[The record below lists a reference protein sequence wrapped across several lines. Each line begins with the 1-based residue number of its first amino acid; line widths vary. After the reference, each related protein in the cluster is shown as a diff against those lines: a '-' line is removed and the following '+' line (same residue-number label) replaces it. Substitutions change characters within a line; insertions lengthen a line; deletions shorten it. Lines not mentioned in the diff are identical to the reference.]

1 MKLSSELNS
10 ALCEQI
16 VHEMGNVSKYM
27 QMASYLEQLQLKN
40 LAQYF
45 LNQSNHEK
53 EHADK
58 FMKHI
63 NDRTG
68 GNVIIGEIQ
77 EPKLDL
83 TSIESLADAYV
94 MAEEDTTA
102 SIEDL
107 YGLALGERSYMDLG
121 FLQYMLVEQCE
132 EEDSASRFSLNIKS
146 VKDLVLF
153 DATFKG

>member
-27 QMASYLEQLQLKN
+27 QIASYLEQLQLKN
-40 LAQYF
+40 LSQYF
-45 LNQSNHEK
+45 VNQSNHEK

-68 GNVIIGEIQ
+68 GNVVIGEIQ

-83 TSIESLADAYV
+83 ISIESLADAYV
-94 MAEEDTTA
+94 MTEEDTTA

-121 FLQYMLVEQCE
+121 FLQSMLVEQCE

>member
-45 LNQSNHEK
+45 INQSNHEK

-77 EPKLDL
+77 EPKLAL
-83 TSIESLADAYV
+83 TSIDNLADAYV
-94 MAEEDTTA
+94 TTEEDTTA

-107 YGLALGERSYMDLG
+107 YGLALGEKSYMDLG
-121 FLQYMLVEQCE
+121 FLQSMLVEQCE

-146 VKDLVLF
+146 VKDLILF